1 MQCFSGKVR
10 NVQNVPLRLILP
22 KGDKKVVLVSHAKY
36 GTLSINLIIGN
47 KTKNE
52 NEWLSLGAGKTP
64 EKIWA
69 NPLNE
74 MWIFDEDAY
83 SGTKEKKEIACL
95 RYFIVRK

>member
-22 KGDKKVVLVSHAKY
+22 KGEKKVVLVSHAKY

-52 NEWLSLGAGKTP
+52 NE
-64 EKIWA
+64 
-69 NPLNE
+69 
-74 MWIFDEDAY
+74 
-83 SGTKEKKEIACL
+83 
-95 RYFIVRK
+95 